1 MNHTDTQPIVEVKNL
16 NCRYGAFHAVSDLS
30 FSVKPGEIYA
40 LLGTNGAGK
49 TTTLETVEGHRTAS
63 SGTVKLFGETEVR
76 AKTRSRTGIM
86 LQESGFAGDL
96 TVKESVELFGSVS
109 GRNPNAAQNIDL
121 AVDPAYTAVTNEEGV
136 ARFEGVE
143 FGRWI
148 LVERQP
154 IEGYNPSPE
163 TAGRVIVIEK
173 DGETVS
179 AGDPFTNTKIRAD
192 ITLTKVDKAGKPL
205 AGAKFA
211 LRDKDGKTVQE
222 AVSAA
227 NGLVV
232 FERVA
237 YGTTRFGLQKCG
249 YFL

>member
-63 SGTVKLFGETEVR
+63 SGTVKLFGETAVR

-109 GRNPNAAQNIDL
+109 GRKDSVAQLLD
-121 AVDPAYTAVTNEEGV
+121 AVQLSHRAKTRVTQLSG
-136 ARFEGVE
+136 G
-143 FGRWI
+143 
-148 LVERQP
+148 
-154 IEGYNPSPE
+154 
-163 TAGRVIVIEK
+163 EK
-173 DGETVS
+173 RRLDFAT
-179 AGDPFTNTKIRAD
+179 
-192 ITLTKVDKAGKPL
+192 
-205 AGAKFA
+205 A
-211 LRDKDGKTVQE
+211 LRSNALK
-222 AVSAA
+222 AC
-227 NGLVV
+227 L
-232 FERVA
+232 
-237 YGTTRFGLQKCG
+237 
-249 YFL
+249 